1 MYLRHF
7 ALTRL
12 PFETPAHTD
21 ELFESNARR
30 EAEARLHHLIEL
42 KGIGLVTGEVG
53 SGKTTVCRHVASA
66 LHPGLYRVGYVSL
79 TTGNVLDM
87 YKAIAW
93 ELGLPTERSR
103 ATAYRAIRAEVTRLV
118 GEARQLPILVID
130 EAQHLRNDVLEDL
143 RLLCNYEMDSENRL
157 CLLLVGLTELRRRLA
172 MACHESLAQRLVVRH
187 HLRGLD
193 RAELDA
199 YLAHRLHLA
208 GCELPLFDPPAV
220 EALAHKHPRAAP
232 AHQPHRPLR
241 THRRRHQ
248 RRSLRHRR
256 AHRARRR
263 GAAAMIVLHFVPE
276 ELSDEAAAHMLEYL
290 HGLAGAFENQYFAQ
304 IRRYYDEL
312 AHPPDI
318 EHAHHD
324 AQLDLFEEADM
335 PF

>member
-21 ELFESNARR
+21 ELFASTARR

-42 KGIGLVTGEVG
+42 KGIGLITGEVG
-53 SGKTTVCRHVASA
+53 SGKTTVCRHLASA

-103 ATAYRAIRAEVTRLV
+103 ATAWRAIRGEVTRRV
-118 GEARQLPILVID
+118 CEAKQLPVLVID

-143 RLLCNYEMDSENRL
+143 RLLTNYAMDSENRL

-187 HLRGLD
+187 HLTGLD

-199 YLAHRLHLA
+199 YLSHRLRLA
-208 GCELPLFDPPAV
+208 GCEHPCEHAPVRRSTHSNAPRTVSIAASKTSNRSMASVHWRRAFPSAHL
-220 EALAHKHPRAAP
+220 AL
-232 AHQPHRPLR
+232 
-241 THRRRHQ
+241 RRHVLSRARILPNRPNASPSRSIAAYA
-248 RRSLRHRR
+248 RRSSLRRTLC
-256 AHRARRR
+256 
-263 GAAAMIVLHFVPE
+263 I
-276 ELSDEAAAHMLEYL
+276 S
-290 HGLAGAFENQYFAQ
+290 
-304 IRRYYDEL
+304 
-312 AHPPDI
+312 
-318 EHAHHD
+318 
-324 AQLDLFEEADM
+324 
-335 PF
+335 